1 MSSPHHLTVAASAE
15 GADSVSGNGIGQSA
29 ALKAQLARM
38 ERARDQIAKSWLVD
52 VILDSPLAELE
63 RMPMAWATGE
73 LPQLISD
80 ILVAI
85 GEEGPPKLDP
95 EGLARAARLAE
106 LRAESAPARLARE
119 IAALQSALLATL
131 REELAPS
138 HPELFAEAAQRLA
151 AVFGLVAGTAV
162 DALFQSPEAG
172 RDPLSGLPR
181 AGQMRRRLEQLIASN
196 QRYGSPF
203 ALILLDI
210 EGPGR
215 REETEEPGHEAVLA
229 IVAAALRDSI
239 RLVDEAY
246 RLEDD
251 ELCVLAPNQ
260 GTGDGVEMAHRLSRM
275 LASLE
280 AAGGLRINISAGIV
294 SCPEHGEEPDRLLR
308 QADTAMWRA
317 RATGQPVTV
326 GGLQDR

>member
-1 MSSPHHLTVAASAE
+1 MPSGRDHLTIATSGEAAE
-15 GADSVSGNGIGQSA
+15 PMSGNGIGESA

-38 ERARDQIAKSWLVD
+38 ERRREQIAKSWLVD

-80 ILVAI
+80 ILVAL
-85 GEEGPPKLDP
+85 GEEAPKLDP
-95 EGLARAARLAE
+95 EALSRAAHLAE

-119 IAALQSALLATL
+119 IAALQSALLAML
-131 REELAPS
+131 REELAPA
-138 HPELFAEAAQRLA
+138 HPQLFAEAAERLA

-181 AGQMRRRLEQLIASN
+181 AGQMRRRLGQLIASQ
-196 QRYGSPF
+196 QRYGTPF
-203 ALILLDI
+203 AVILLDI
-210 EGPGR
+210 EGPGAGD
-215 REETEEPGHEAVLA
+215 EENAPGHEVVLA
-229 IVAAALRDSI
+229 VVAAALRDSI
-239 RLVDEAY
+239 RLMDEAY

-280 AAGGLRINISAGIV
+280 TAGGLRITISAGIV
-294 SCPEHGEEPDRLLR
+294 SCPEHGEDADRLLR

-326 GGLQDR
+326 GGLQDH

>member
-1 MSSPHHLTVAASAE
+1 M
-15 GADSVSGNGIGQSA
+15 SGNGIGQSA

-38 ERARDQIAKSWLVD
+38 ERTCEQIAKAWLVD

-85 GEEGPPKLDP
+85 GEEGEPKLDP

-131 REELAPS
+131 RGELAPS
-138 HPELFAEAAQRLA
+138 HPELFAEAAQRLV
-151 AVFGLVAGTAV
+151 AVFGLVGGTAA
-162 DALFQSPEAG
+162 DALFQSSEAG

-181 AGQMRRRLEQLIASN
+181 AGQMRRRLEQLIASHH
-196 QRYGSPF
+196 RYGIPF

-210 EGPGR
+210 EGPGTR
-215 REETEEPGHEAVLA
+215 DQPEAPGHEAVLA
-229 IVAAALRDSI
+229 IVTAALRDSI

-246 RLEDD
+246 RLDDD

-260 GTGDGVEMAHRLSRM
+260 GVAEGAEMAHRLSQT

-294 SCPEHGEEPDRLLR
+294 SSPEHGEDPDRLLR

-326 GGLQDR
+326 GGLQDP